1 MIIKEFQVNKNIID
15 NYNLFLFYGI
25 NEGLKNEVIKS
36 KFKNQKDANFESIN
50 EVDVL
55 KNVSTFFEDITSK
68 SFFDNKR
75 IILIN
80 GVTNKLHNIIEQ
92 IIKKKI
98 FDITFILDA
107 GLLDKKSKIRN
118 LFETDK
124 NLICIPFYEDKI
136 VTLENLVKQFFISN
150 KVKISQ
156 EIINLIVN
164 KSSGNRKMLQNELKK
179 IEPYLINRSDIKL
192 DELKTL
198 LNSNEEM
205 NLSDLV
211 NYCLLK
217 NERKTLFL
225 LNENNFYTEDMII
238 IVRTFLSKVKKLLE
252 IRNNENENVESLIAN
267 FRPPIF
273 WKEKPIIK
281 EQLSKWSNISLFYLL
296 EKINKTEY
304 LIKANQNNSKNIL
317 FNFIIE
323 TLKTNN
329 SSLKS
334 Q

>member
-1 MIIKEFQVNKNIID
+1 MIIKEFQINKNIID
-15 NYNLFLFYGI
+15 NHNLFLFYGI
-25 NEGLKNEVIKS
+25 NEGLKDEVIRS
-36 KFKNQKDANFESIN
+36 KFKNQQDASFKNIS

-55 KNVSTFFEDITSK
+55 KNISTFFDEITTK
-68 SFFDNKR
+68 SFFDNRK

-80 GVTNKLHNIIEQ
+80 SVTNKLFDVIEQ
-92 IIKKKI
+92 IKEREIT
-98 FDITFILDA
+98 DITFILDA

-156 EIINLIVN
+156 EIINLIIG

-179 IEPYLINRSDIKL
+179 IETYLINRSDIKL

-198 LNSNEEM
+198 LNSNEEI

-225 LNENNFYTEDMII
+225 LNESNLYTEDMII
-238 IVRTFLSKVKKLLE
+238 IVRSFLSKVKKLLA
-252 IRNNENENVESLIAN
+252 IKKSGNENVESLITN
-267 FRPPIF
+267 FKPPIF
-273 WKEKPIIK
+273 WKEKPVIK
-281 EQLSKWSNISLFYLL
+281 EQLSKWSNISLFSLL

-304 LIKANQNNSKNIL
+304 LIKTNPNNSKNIL
-317 FNFIIE
+317 LNFIFE